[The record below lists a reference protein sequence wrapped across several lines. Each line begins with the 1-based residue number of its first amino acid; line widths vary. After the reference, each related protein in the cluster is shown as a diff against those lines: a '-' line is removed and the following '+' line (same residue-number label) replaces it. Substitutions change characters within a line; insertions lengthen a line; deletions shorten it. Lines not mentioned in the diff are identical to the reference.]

1 MAVELNI
8 VLSAE
13 LSGRKAIR
21 LSWTAEQN
29 ANFEVFWKSNV
40 PAGQEF
46 VLLASTNAFTYT
58 TGDLEPSKIYQFY
71 VRGWIGE
78 QFFISNAVELFVS
91 CGKGVVL
98 TGGETDEPPCQ
109 LAVIGRRRMAD
120 MSNPVTGSVSNFIQ
134 DPADDNSFYFLEAFT
149 AADTSIDYRLWKFTW
164 PSTSTLVATIT
175 DTAGVYGQGLLSTD
189 VPAIALNPATG
200 AYHYGVK
207 FTFIQSGPTDT
218 TFIDVNLSTG
228 AISKAS
234 TNGSITHYPWDGKV
248 LYSYVEGID
257 LYFCVSG
264 TNLVTFDPSTRM
276 AKKRVGVVSA
286 SSALVELGTIGAG
299 IWCPN
304 STPGSFL
311 HIGGVWKDLNFS
323 AMSSANASD
332 TPGHNDL
339 TNLGAALNV
348 INDGSLRYRFV
359 NDDTTRYFASFDVS
373 SRVYKYTPVQLISEG
388 TNQSSCFD
396 VYKKTSHSVMAY
408 GLGKSAKTIYV
419 SRMINSPSLVLYGTR
434 SLIIDSGVNANV
446 QNCHFAYPYVYV
458 YHYGGDNGQCVT
470 KICNGVG

>member
-29 ANFEVFWKSNV
+29 ANFEIFWKSNI
-40 PAGQEF
+40 PAGQEY
-46 VLLASTNAFTYT
+46 VLLASTNAFEYT
-58 TGDLEPSKIYQFY
+58 TADLEPTKIYQFY

-109 LAVIGRRRMAD
+109 LAVIGRCRMAD
-120 MSNPVTGSVSNFIQ
+120 MSNPVTGAVSNFIQ
-134 DPADDNSFYFLEAFT
+134 DPTDENSFYFLEKFT
-149 AADTSIDYRLWKFTW
+149 AADTSLDYRLWKFTW
-164 PSTSTLVATIT
+164 PSTSLLIATIT
-175 DTAGVYGQGLLSTD
+175 DPSGLYGEGLISSD
-189 VPAIALNPATG
+189 VPGIAYNPASG
-200 AYHYGVK
+200 AYHYCVK
-207 FTFIQSGPTDT
+207 FTYVGVGVTDT
-218 TFIDVNLSTG
+218 TFIDINLTTG

-234 TNGSITHYPWDGKV
+234 TDYSITHTPWDGRII
-248 LYSYVEGID
+248 YSYVSGVD

-264 TNLVTFDPSTRM
+264 TNLVTFTPSTRM
-276 AKKRVGVVSA
+276 AKKRAGVASA
-286 SSALVELGTIGAG
+286 SSAVVEYSTSGAG
-299 IWCPN
+299 IWCAN
-304 STPGSFL
+304 IAPGSFL
-311 HIGGVWKDLNFS
+311 HIGSAWKNLNFLD
-323 AMSSANASD
+323 MSNANASD
-332 TPGHNDL
+332 PPGHYDL
-339 TNLGAALNV
+339 SNLGTAINV

-359 NDDTTRYFASFDVS
+359 NDATIRYFASFDVS
-373 SRVYKYTPVQLISEG
+373 SREYKYTQVQSIAEG
-388 TNQSSCFD
+388 TNQSCHFSA
-396 VYKKTSHSVMAY
+396 YKKASYNVMAY

-419 SRMINSPSLVLYGTR
+419 SRMINSPTLVLYGTR

-446 QNCHFAYPYVYV
+446 QNCHFAYPYVYI
-458 YHYGGDNGQCVT
+458 YHHSGDNGQCVT